1 MNKLECFDWNDFD
14 LQDGWKTKFFGDVR
28 NVVNASIKYAKKKKG
43 YSREDIAI
51 KMSEMTGV
59 RVTENTLYK
68 WTRKDKDGHRF
79 PYEFAN
85 PLAEITGDPRIL
97 MFMAESAGLRVLTPG
112 QMASLEISKEK
123 EEQLLGE
130 IMEIKTM
137 LTNQGL
143 WQKIKKILNRRSI

>member
-1 MNKLECFDWNDFD
+1 
-14 LQDGWKTKFFGDVR
+14 
-28 NVVNASIKYAKKKKG
+28 
-43 YSREDIAI
+43 
-51 KMSEMTGV
+51 
-59 RVTENTLYK
+59 
-68 WTRKDKDGHRF
+68 
-79 PYEFAN
+79 
-85 PLAEITGDPRIL
+85 